1 MPVKPEND
9 DKSKKARKPFA
20 LDDPDLPKWVEAA
33 ALGSGDYP
41 YQETMSGKDN
51 DKALETLQV
60 ELVKLQ
66 QWIIETGKRLVIVFE
81 GRDAAGKGGT
91 IDAFRQYMSPRRTR
105 IVALSKP
112 TDVER
117 GQWYFQRYV
126 QHMPTAGDVVMF
138 DRSWYNRAGVERVM
152 GFCTPEQTQT
162 FLREVPRFEDVLTDD
177 GIVLVKFY
185 LEIGRE
191 MQLKQLHQR
200 RHDPLKVWKI
210 SPIDLA
216 AIEKYD
222 EYTKARDEMLA
233 ASHVPQ
239 TPWTCI
245 LSNDRKRAR
254 LEAIRHVLRL
264 HDYPGR
270 DDKAVGTPDPKI
282 IGAGGALFTR

>member
-1 MPVKPEND
+1 MTLSYLNGLRR
-9 DKSKKARKPFA
+9 AR
-20 LDDPDLPKWVEAA
+20 WHQ
-33 ALGSGDYP
+33 GGYP
-41 YQETMSGKDN
+41 YAETLSGKVY
-51 DKALETLQV
+51 DKALEALQI

-66 QWIIETGKRLVIVFE
+66 TWIIETGQRLVIVFE
-81 GRDAAGKGGT
+81 GRDAAGKGGA

-105 IVALSKP
+105 IVALPKP

-126 QHMPTAGDVVMF
+126 QHMPTSGDIVMF

-152 GFCTPEQTQT
+152 GFCTPEQTKV

-177 GIVLVKFY
+177 GIILVKFY

-210 SPIDLA
+210 SPIDLV

-222 EYTKARDEMLA
+222 DYTLARDEMLA
-233 ASHVPQ
+233 ASYVDQ
-239 TPWTCI
+239 TPWTVI

-264 HDYPGR
+264 FAYPGR
-270 DDKAVGTPDPKI
+270 DDTAIGTPDPKI
-282 IGAGGALFTR
+282 IGPGGSFFAR

>member
-1 MPVKPEND
+1 MAVKPEKD
-9 DKSKKARKPFA
+9 DKLKKVRKPFS
-20 LDDPDLPKWVEAA
+20 LDDPKLPKWVEEG
-33 ALGSGDYP
+33 ALASGGYP
-41 YQETMSGKDN
+41 YAETLSGKVY
-51 DKALETLQV
+51 DKTLEALQI

-66 QWIIETGKRLVIVFE
+66 TWIIETGQRLVIVFE
-81 GRDAAGKGGT
+81 GRDAAGKGGA

-105 IVALSKP
+105 IVALPKP

-126 QHMPTAGDVVMF
+126 QHMPTSGDIVMF

-152 GFCTPEQTQT
+152 GFCTPEQTKV

-210 SPIDLA
+210 SPIDLV

-222 EYTKARDEMLA
+222 EYTLARDEMLA
-233 ASHVPQ
+233 ASHVDQ
-239 TPWTCI
+239 TPWTVI

-264 HDYPGR
+264 FAYPGR
-270 DDKAVGTPDPKI
+270 DDTAIGAPDPKI
-282 IGAGGALFTR
+282 IGPGGSFFAR